1 MRSRTNSMVD
11 TAAPLGKQG
20 AHEAPWRHMQPG
32 GRRLAIMAKYL
43 RFDSRMLHHI
53 VQHQPSHWCMDLS
66 RAVSTAC
73 SDPASLLCED
83 RLRAGETAG
92 PALQSRPR
100 TRNPARPTWISVVIS
115 MTMLNVIRTSCPTSE
130 HAAMVRPLDCLHQC
144 RKANESTR
152 QARCCTSSSTFN
164 QRSARQLFSFQA
176 FALRLHKFARAIPN

>member
-1 MRSRTNSMVD
+1 MVD

-73 SDPASLLCED
+73 SDPASLLCEEHVERD
-83 RLRAGETAG
+83 QDFMPNVRA
-92 PALQSRPR
+92 
-100 TRNPARPTWISVVIS
+100 
-115 MTMLNVIRTSCPTSE
+115 
-130 HAAMVRPLDCLHQC
+130 
-144 RKANESTR
+144 
-152 QARCCTSSSTFN
+152 CCDGKI
-164 QRSARQLFSFQA
+164 L
-176 FALRLHKFARAIPN
+176 